1 MGFKYSYTA
10 EDMSNAVRTINAIK
24 YDARDM
30 RLDGYVQWGAKQ
42 DLWRLKW
49 ILDQALKDCPHF
61 SIEDEWLKEEE
72 QKKIIKILKD
82 DIQ

>member
-1 MGFKYSYTA
+1 MGYKYSYTA
-10 EDMSNAVRTINAIK
+10 EDMASAVRTINAVK
-24 YDARDM
+24 YDACDM

-49 ILDQALKDCPHF
+49 ILDKSLKDCPHF

-72 QKKIIKILKD
+72 QKQIIRILKD
-82 DIQ
+82 EV